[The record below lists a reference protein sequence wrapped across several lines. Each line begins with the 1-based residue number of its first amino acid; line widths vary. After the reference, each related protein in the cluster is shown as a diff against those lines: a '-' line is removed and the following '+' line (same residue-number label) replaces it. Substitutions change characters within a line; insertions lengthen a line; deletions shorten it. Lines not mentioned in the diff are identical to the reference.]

1 MVLQIDL
8 SGRCVLVTGGAR
20 GVGRGITER
29 FLDAGADVIICGRTD
44 PGDELPSSSG
54 RTARFMP
61 ADVRESHEV
70 DALFDRIRDEHQR
83 LDVLVNNAG
92 GSPSAEA
99 ATASA
104 RFAAAIVMLNL
115 QAAMSCGQRA
125 NELMQNQPEGGVIIN
140 IGSVSGLR
148 ASPGTAAYG
157 AAKAG
162 LINLTASLAVEWAPK
177 VRVNCVSAGLILT
190 EQAHIH
196 YGDEIGRAKI
206 AATVPLGRL
215 GMPQDVG
222 NACVFLA
229 SPLADYISG
238 ANLVVHGGGERPAF
252 LDAAQRG
259 D

>member
-8 SGRCVLVTGGAR
+8 SGRRVLVTGGGR
-20 GVGRGITER
+20 GVGKGITER
-29 FLDAGADVIICGRTD
+29 FLDAGADVIICGRST
-44 PGDELPSSSG
+44 PEQLPASGG
-54 RTARFMP
+54 RTATFLA
-61 ADVRESHEV
+61 ADVRESSQV
-70 DALFDRIRDEHQR
+70 DTLFEQVRSEYGT

-125 NELMQNQPEGGVIIN
+125 NEIMQEQPEGGVIIN

-162 LINLTASLAVEWAPK
+162 LINLTSSLAVEWAPK

-196 YGDEIGRAKI
+196 YGDEQGQASV
-206 AATVPLGRL
+206 AATVPLRRL
-215 GMPQDVG
+215 GLPADVG

-229 SPLADYISG
+229 SPLAGYVSG

-252 LDAAQRG
+252 LDASQRQ

>member
-1 MVLQIDL
+1 MALQIDL
-8 SGRCVLVTGGAR
+8 SGKLVLVTGGGR
-20 GVGRGITER
+20 GVGRGITDR
-29 FLDAGADVIICGRTD
+29 FLDAGADVIICGRNEPED
-44 PGDELPSSSG
+44 MPERDGVPV
-54 RTARFMP
+54 RFLR
-61 ADVRESHEV
+61 ADVRESDEI
-70 DALFDRIRDEHQR
+70 ATLFDQIADGFGR
-83 LDVLVNNAG
+83 LDVLINNAG

-115 QAAMSCGQRA
+115 QSALTCGQRA
-125 NELMQNQPEGGVIIN
+125 NELMQQQEDGGCIIN

-162 LINLTASLAVEWAPK
+162 LINLTQSLAVEWAPK
-177 VRVNCVSAGLILT
+177 VRVNCVSAGLIIT

-196 YGDEIGRAKI
+196 YGDEVGQARV
-206 AATVPLGRL
+206 AATVPLQRL
-215 GMPQDVG
+215 GSPHDVG
-222 NACVFLA
+222 AACAFLA

-252 LDAAQRG
+252 LEASQE
-259 D
+259 

>member
-1 MVLQIDL
+1 MALQLDL
-8 SGRCVLVTGGAR
+8 SGHLVLVTGGGR
-20 GVGRGITER
+20 GVGLGITNS
-29 FLDAGADVIICGRTD
+29 FLEAGADVIIGARNTPEPMPEHDGRSAT
-44 PGDELPSSSG
+44 
-54 RTARFMP
+54 FMR

-70 DALFDRIRDEHQR
+70 DALFTRIAEEHGR
-83 LDVLVNNAG
+83 LDVLINNAG

-115 QAAMSCGQRA
+115 QSALTCGQRA
-125 NELMQNQPEGGVIIN
+125 NELMQRQDSGGVIIN

-162 LINLTASLAVEWAPK
+162 LINLTSSLAVEWAPK

-196 YGDEIGRAKI
+196 YGDEVGQAKV

-215 GMPQDVG
+215 GVPRDVG
-222 NACVFLA
+222 DACVFLA
-229 SPLADYISG
+229 SPRASYISG

-252 LDAAQRG
+252 LEAAE

>member
-1 MVLQIDL
+1 MALQIDL
-8 SGRCVLVTGGAR
+8 TGRRVLVTGGGR
-20 GVGRGITER
+20 GVGKGITEC
-29 FLDAGADVIICGRTD
+29 FLEAGADVVVCSRTLPD
-44 PGDELPSSSG
+44 PLPSVGG
-54 RTARFMP
+54 RTATFLP
-61 ADVRESHEV
+61 ADVREAPEV
-70 DALFDRIRDEHQR
+70 EAMFVRLRDEYDG

-115 QAAMSCGQRA
+115 QSAISCGQRA
-125 NELMQNQPEGGVIIN
+125 NEIMQGQPDGGVIIN

-190 EQAHIH
+190 EQARVH
-196 YGDEIGRAKI
+196 YGDEQGQAEV
-206 AATVPLGRL
+206 AATVPLRRL
-215 GMPQDVG
+215 GLPRDVG

-229 SPLADYISG
+229 SPLADYVSG

-252 LDAAQRG
+252 LDASQQQE
-259 D
+259 